1 MIFPFLVRSYRF
13 VTAFPIRAL
22 YALCFSSMSDMCNS
36 ISLHHHDKHD
46 GYESKGCLV
55 TVRPGPVLHVWRDGK
70 EVAVID
76 LPPNAAIYLASQILK
91 ETNLE
96 K

>member
-1 MIFPFLVRSYRF
+1 MTKDV
-13 VTAFPIRAL
+13 
-22 YALCFSSMSDMCNS
+22 
-36 ISLHHHDKHD
+36 
-46 GYESKGCLV
+46 V

-76 LPPNAAIYLASQILK
+76 LTPNAAIYLASQILK
-91 ETNLE
+91 ETNLG

>member
-1 MIFPFLVRSYRF
+1 MTKDV
-13 VTAFPIRAL
+13 
-22 YALCFSSMSDMCNS
+22 
-36 ISLHHHDKHD
+36 
-46 GYESKGCLV
+46 V